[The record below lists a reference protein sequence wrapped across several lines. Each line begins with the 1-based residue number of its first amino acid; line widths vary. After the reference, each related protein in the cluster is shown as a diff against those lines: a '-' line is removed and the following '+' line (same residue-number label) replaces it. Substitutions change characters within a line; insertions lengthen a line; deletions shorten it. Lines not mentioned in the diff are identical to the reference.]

1 MYTIGQVVQ
10 KLKSSFSD
18 VSISKIRFLEEEG
31 LIKPKRTS
39 SGYRKFT
46 EDDVKRLTSILTL
59 QKDQY
64 LPLSVIKRNIQL
76 IDKGVKPSPAK
87 LKSLTEEF
95 PKERKK
101 ISLKEALRKAG
112 LNKKQ
117 LQEFNKYSIVN
128 LNGKNGQT
136 ELSELD
142 VEILSIVKSLA
153 KFGIEPR
160 HLKSFENFTDKEALL
175 IYQITAPL
183 SKNQRRFEEKVS
195 DLAKSFQSLKSALL
209 KRSLADIIDK
219 K

>member
-1 MYTIGQVVQ
+1 MYTIGQVVE

-31 LIKPKRTS
+31 LIKPKRTA
-39 SGYRKFT
+39 SGYRQFT
-46 EDDVKRLTSILTL
+46 EDDLKRLTSILGL

-76 IDKGVKPSPAK
+76 IDKGIKTSPAK
-87 LKSLTEEF
+87 LKSITEEF
-95 PKERKK
+95 PKELKK
-101 ISLKEALRKAG
+101 VSLKEALHKVG
-112 LNKKQ
+112 LSKKQ
-117 LQEFNKYSIVN
+117 LQEFNEYSIVN
-128 LNGKNGQT
+128 LSGKNGQA

-142 VEILSIVKSLA
+142 VEILSIVKSLS

-160 HLKSFENFTDKEALL
+160 HLKTFENFADKEALL

-183 SKNQRRFEEKVS
+183 AKNQRRFEEKVS
-195 DLAKSFQSLKSALL
+195 DLTKTFQGLKNALL
-209 KRSLADIIDK
+209 KRSLSETIDK